1 MKRKFNEWIA
11 TFRESIAGYDYYTD
25 FQKVY
30 ANVDAI
36 KIPLN
41 ILNSLVGSKNI
52 KDDFIR
58 LIKNYPETV
67 PCIPILLAVRASQI
81 YAIDDSGEMTYIF
94 SEKKHTPEEY
104 AVFMEKTGLFT
115 LLSEHIIRDLID
127 YVTGVEVG
135 LDSNGRKNRG
145 GHVMENLVEKYIQK
159 AGFIKGQDYFKEMY
173 ISEIQGNL
181 ALICQW
187 YLMMEKPRNALILWS
202 RR

>member
-30 ANVDAI
+30 ANVDAM

-41 ILNSLVGSKNI
+41 IMNSLIGSKNI

-58 LIKNYPETV
+58 LIKKYPETV

-115 LLSEHIIRDLID
+115 LLSEHIICDLID
-127 YVTGVEVG
+127 YVTCV
-135 LDSNGRKNRG
+135 
-145 GHVMENLVEKYIQK
+145 
-159 AGFIKGQDYFKEMY
+159 
-173 ISEIQGNL
+173 
-181 ALICQW
+181 
-187 YLMMEKPRNALILWS
+187 
-202 RR
+202 